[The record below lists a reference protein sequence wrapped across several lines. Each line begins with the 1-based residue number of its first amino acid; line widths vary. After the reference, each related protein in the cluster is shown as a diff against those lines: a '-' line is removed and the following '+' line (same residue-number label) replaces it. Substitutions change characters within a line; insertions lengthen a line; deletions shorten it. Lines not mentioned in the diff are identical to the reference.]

1 MTENRYSRRYIKRER
16 PRLAVARNPSLSQL
30 LMVFIGL
37 VALALQSFVVQT
49 HIHIPHASGSVQTV
63 SLIALATGAVVDS
76 DPSSGQTPAPRDKY
90 PITEDPSNCPLC
102 QAFAYSGQFVH
113 SVSFLATLPFPVTV
127 RFVIFREIAPALF
140 AASHNWRSRAPP
152 LA

>member
-1 MTENRYSRRYIKRER
+1 MSANNYPRRSIGRR
-16 PRLAVARNPSLSQL
+16 RLRSAVARTPSLSRL
-30 LMVFIGL
+30 LMVLVGL

-49 HIHIPHASGSVQTV
+49 HIHIPRATGSLQTV

-76 DPSSGQTPAPRDKY
+76 DPSDQTQAPRDKY

-102 QAFAYSGQFVH
+102 QAFAYSGQFIH

-127 RFVIFREIAPALF
+127 SFVIFREIAPARF
-140 AASHNWRSRAPP
+140 AASHNWRGRAPP